1 MDLDFVKSFNIML
14 YEEEEQEEDTP
25 VPETLK
31 HDQVRDVEELHNRQD
46 GTYRKKP
53 KLNQIFHLPRGTKS
67 TKSTKSVNKYKKK
80 VKVNRT

>member
-1 MDLDFVKSFNIML
+1 ML

>member
-14 YEEEEQEEDTP
+14 YDEEEQEEDTP
-25 VPETLK
+25 IPETLR
-31 HDQVRDVEELHNRQD
+31 HEQVRDVEQLHIRQD

-67 TKSTKSVNKYKKK
+67 TKKPPMKKQKSK
-80 VKVNRT
+80 